1 MDEGLE
7 SPVKHPTQD
16 DIIAFNQKESKRV
29 EERISYLRE
38 QIAAGDRLDGYVL
51 EGHKEELET
60 LMFPLKIDDDK
71 WFPSQ
76 NMLDE

>member
-1 MDEGLE
+1 MEDKK
-7 SPVKHPTQD
+7 VNYPTQE
-16 DIIAFNQKESKRV
+16 DIIAFNVEESKRV
-29 EERISYLRE
+29 EERITYLRE

-51 EGHKEELET
+51 EGMKEELEKI
-60 LMFPLKIDDDK
+60 MFPLKTDDDDK